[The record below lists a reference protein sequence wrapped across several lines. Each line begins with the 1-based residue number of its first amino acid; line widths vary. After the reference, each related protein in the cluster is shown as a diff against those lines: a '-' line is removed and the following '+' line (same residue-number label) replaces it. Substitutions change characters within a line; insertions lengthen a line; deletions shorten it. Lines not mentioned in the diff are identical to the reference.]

1 MRAYLLAFMMAMT
14 LAGMAFA
21 GPLEDGVAAYDRG
34 DYATALRLLHP
45 LANGGNRDAQY
56 RLGIMY
62 GTGQGVPQ
70 DYVDARKWYRMA
82 ADQGNAD
89 AQNNLGIM
97 YVKGEG
103 VPQDYVEAHRWFNLA
118 ASRYPAAETEKRN
131 TSVKNRDLAAAMMT
145 PQQIAEAQKL
155 ARDWKPTRGAP
166 GLEASPT
173 RDRPPTKKTPTR
185 GSR

>member
-1 MRAYLLAFMMAMT
+1 MGEFVLVFLMAIA
-14 LAGMAFA
+14 LAGAALA

-34 DYATALRLLHP
+34 DYAIALRLLQP
-45 LANGGNRDAQY
+45 LANGGSSDAQY
-56 RLGIMY
+56 RLGAMY

-70 DYVDARKWYRMA
+70 DYAESRKWYQLA

-103 VPQDYVEAHRWFNLA
+103 VPQDYIEAHKWFNLA
-118 ASRYPAAETEKRN
+118 VSRYPASEAKKRN
-131 TSVKNRDLAAAMMT
+131 TSVQNRDLVAAKMT

-155 ARDWKPTRGAP
+155 ARDWKPTRAARGT
-166 GLEASPT
+166 EASPA
-173 RDRPPTKKTPTR
+173 RDRPPTERTKKPSLR
-185 GSR
+185 